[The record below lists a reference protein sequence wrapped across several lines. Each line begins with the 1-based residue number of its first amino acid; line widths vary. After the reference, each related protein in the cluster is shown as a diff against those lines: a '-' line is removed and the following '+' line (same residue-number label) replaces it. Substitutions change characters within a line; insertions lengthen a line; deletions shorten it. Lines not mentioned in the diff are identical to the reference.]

1 MPGGGGPPII
11 LTWITE
17 ILEQLEVAFPSHQG
31 RNKRELGSGRLSVR
45 RGPDIQHALQCRRRA
60 LRRQQGVGLDGQTL
74 ARASATVI
82 SRSTRP
88 GALVSETWSSD
99 QTRVDSLAPAPGELN
114 GIPFI
119 APNSINN
126 YHR

>member
-1 MPGGGGPPII
+1 MPGGGGPPTI

-74 ARASATVI
+74 AHASATVI
-82 SRSTRP
+82 SSQYTPLSARVRDKVQRP
-88 GALVSETWSSD
+88 D
-99 QTRVDSLAPAPGELN
+99 QS
-114 GIPFI
+114 
-119 APNSINN
+119 
-126 YHR
+126 